1 MRTRAR
7 GRAYIPYYNI
17 IGDENKRV
25 RGLGVRWLYK
35 KGSGETI
42 QRSKIYT
49 SREGN
54 PEHRIRE
61 RDQ

>member
-1 MRTRAR
+1 M
-7 GRAYIPYYNI
+7 GIK
-17 IGDENKRV
+17 E
-25 RGLGVRWLYK
+25 LGVRWLYK

-54 PEHRIRE
+54 PEHRIKERE
-61 RDQ
+61 TNKTDVR

>member
-1 MRTRAR
+1 M
-7 GRAYIPYYNI
+7 
-17 IGDENKRV
+17 KV
-25 RGLGVRWLYK
+25 RELGVRGLYK

-54 PEHRIRE
+54 PEHRIKERE
-61 RDQ
+61 TNKADVR